1 MSHLLPAGLR
11 SNPNAFFV
19 YHTSNCLLVLTPL
32 THLIVHRNFI
42 FHERQNQ
49 AKSKKKKKFSRD
61 LMERLYLEC
70 LSPRLD
76 ITLKKNK
83 NPENQSILPDQP
95 LFLLSSGKEL

>member
-11 SNPNAFFV
+11 SNLNAFFV

-49 AKSKKKKKFSRD
+49 AKSKKKKKKKKFSRD
-61 LMERLYLEC
+61 LMERIYLEC

-76 ITLKKNK
+76 ITLKKNIK
-83 NPENQSILPDQP
+83 NLKTRIYYLPSP
-95 LFLLSSGKEL
+95 YFC